1 MKNYSKTLRACY
13 LGLITQAIAA
23 NFAPLLFWSFH
34 SDFNISLG
42 QIALIPAVFYVTQLV
57 VDLICAKYVDAIG
70 YRKSIVAS
78 QLLAGLGLIGFT
90 QYRIALYRNTD
101 RRVFLRIRERPY

>member
-57 VDLICAKYVDAIG
+57 VDLICAKYVM
-70 YRKSIVAS
+70 S
-78 QLLAGLGLIGFT
+78 
-90 QYRIALYRNTD
+90 TD
-101 RRVFLRIRERPY
+101 QPKKHCDTRQSRQSVL